1 MRYTAHWYDDHVLT
15 TVRWESS
22 LDDELRVYRAS
33 KNKEGVRAI
42 RAETEARKLREEDSR
57 EVMFENYV
65 DAIIYRIE
73 ETAQTK
79 QIDSSIPKRIEKAC
93 YNALKG
99 MDQAFIA
106 GILRSSGGKERD
118 DSKNFSKN
126 KSYKMKRKAVTKA
139 KAYFELANGWI
150 KIIEEEEYENLELL
164 LASDEDTL
172 SLTRVLFTYIKAVS
186 ANTIKNEKTALQNSE
201 SLVTKGKKVRCD
213 MQKDVRNAE
222 ANNDFM
228 EKLMW
233 IKSIAKRESWSA
245 RILARNLSSLSKA
258 ISMSYK
264 TEKDKEDDENG
275 DTDTEEVKAE
285 GDDTDTKKNDSND
298 TEEKEV
304 KAEGDDTDT
313 KESNDTDAEE
323 EKVEAE
329 EVRDAEAIHD
339 VSYICSLMLILCG
352 ISTCDTYD
360 ITRRVWTKTIA
371 HAQKPQEYNDEDDLK
386 INMPKATLVDIDIS
400 DPSSALVSQFLLRSK

>member
-1 MRYTAHWYDDHVLT
+1 VRYTAHWYNDHVT
-15 TVRWESS
+15 ESLYLS
-22 LDDELRVYRAS
+22 SSDNELRVYRAS

-79 QIDSSIPKRIEKAC
+79 QIDSSIPRHIEKAC

-172 SLTRVLFTYIKAVS
+172 SLTRALFTYIKAVS

-201 SLVTKGKKVRCD
+201 SLVTKGEKVRGD

-222 ANNDFM
+222 ANDDFM

-233 IKSIAKRESWSA
+233 IKSIAKRENWSA
-245 RILARNLSSLSKA
+245 RILARYLSSLSKA

-264 TEKDKEDDENG
+264 TKKDKEDDENG
-275 DTDTEEVKAE
+275 DTDTEEVKTE
-285 GDDTDTKKNDSND
+285 GDDTDIKENDGNDTEEKEVKAEGDNTDTKENDGND

-313 KESNDTDAEE
+313 KKSNDTDAEE

-352 ISTCDTYD
+352 ISTC
-360 ITRRVWTKTIA
+360 
-371 HAQKPQEYNDEDDLK
+371 N
-386 INMPKATLVDIDIS
+386 
-400 DPSSALVSQFLLRSK
+400 

>member
-1 MRYTAHWYDDHVLT
+1 MAV
-15 TVRWESS
+15 
-22 LDDELRVYRAS
+22 
-33 KNKEGVRAI
+33 
-42 RAETEARKLREEDSR
+42 
-57 EVMFENYV
+57 
-65 DAIIYRIE
+65 
-73 ETAQTK
+73 
-79 QIDSSIPKRIEKAC
+79 
-93 YNALKG
+93 KG

-106 GILRSSGGKERD
+106 GSVRSSGGEERD

-172 SLTRVLFTYIKAVS
+172 SLTRALFTYIKAVS
-186 ANTIKNEKTALQNSE
+186 ANTIKNAKTALQNSE
-201 SLVTKGKKVRCD
+201 SLVTKGEKVRCD

-222 ANNDFM
+222 ANDDFM

-245 RILARNLSSLSKA
+245 RTLSRHLSSLSKT

-264 TEKDKEDDENG
+264 TEKDKEDDEND
-275 DTDTEEVKAE
+275 DTDTEEVKTE
-285 GDDTDTKKNDSND
+285 DDDTD

-313 KESNDTDAEE
+313 EENDDTDKEE
-323 EKVEAE
+323 EEVKAE
-329 EVRDAEAIHD
+329 
-339 VSYICSLMLILCG
+339 G
-352 ISTCDTYD
+352 KDTDSEESDDTD
-360 ITRRVWTKTIA
+360 I
-371 HAQKPQEYNDEDDLK
+371 EE
-386 INMPKATLVDIDIS
+386 
-400 DPSSALVSQFLLRSK
+400 